1 MSHEPSTGSAERR
14 ANGDFVLPLGSFD
27 QKQIGDV
34 GAGDQKHE
42 ADRTHYDQQSPA
54 HAADRL
60 LGERNQPDATAAIAV
75 RKLPRQLRRHAVH
88 FGLCLFKREVR
99 FEPADHLQI
108 SLSAID
114 VIRLEI
120 HRHPK
125 IGLAGGTLKTARHD
139 TDDLKI
145 FPFKLY
151 LRAAHLRIRSELTSP
166 QLIADDHDSRMTR
179 GAFFSG
185 KRSAERGWDTEQGEI
200 VGRDDA

>member
-1 MSHEPSTGSAERR
+1 MAISCCRWAALTRNRLATLAQAIKSTRPTAT
-14 ANGDFVLPLGSFD
+14 
-27 QKQIGDV
+27 Q
-34 GAGDQKHE
+34 
-42 ADRTHYDQQSPA
+42 YDQQSPA

-60 LGERNQPDATAAIAV
+60 LGERNQPDAAAAIAV
-75 RKLPRQLRRHAVH
+75 RKLPRQLSRHAVH

-99 FEPADHLQI
+99 FEPADYLQI

-120 HRHPK
+120 HRRPK
-125 IGLAGGTLKTARHD
+125 IGLACGTLETARHD

-145 FPFKLY
+145 ILFKQY
-151 LRAAHLRIRSELTSP
+151 LRADYLWIRSELTSP
-166 QLIADDHDSRMTR
+166 QLVADDHDSRMPR

-185 KRSAERGWDTEQGEI
+185 KRSAERGRDTEQGEV